1 MAGASKKH
9 AQAGKQPQGSS
20 QGSSSAS
27 RDPTQRST
35 KSIPRLD
42 GNRDPSVLVPVD
54 YTRPTDLKNI
64 SEFLGIGGW
73 YAARGVS
80 TNTLLSQPA
89 YACTFPNKHSQ
100 LLHLRMQTGF
110 SALFREAETLDACKK
125 NPCRFSSCPSLIT
138 ILSFSITSHISNIL
152 PLYIIC
158 TIHYLL
164 FHHHDFLRSPDVPGR
179 LLLSTP
185 TCEHRY

>member
-1 MAGASKKH
+1 MAGATKH
-9 AQAGKQPQGSS
+9 RAQAEKKPQGSS

-42 GNRDPSVLVPVD
+42 GNRDPSALAPID

-80 TNTLLSQPA
+80 TNALLSQPTCA
-89 YACTFPNKHSQ
+89 YMHVPE
-100 LLHLRMQTGF
+100 QTRPTTLSSYANRLQ
-110 SALFREAETLDACKK
+110 SALRW
-125 NPCRFSSCPSLIT
+125 R
-138 ILSFSITSHISNIL
+138 
-152 PLYIIC
+152 
-158 TIHYLL
+158 
-164 FHHHDFLRSPDVPGR
+164 G
-179 LLLSTP
+179 
-185 TCEHRY
+185 

>member
-100 LLHLRMQTGF
+100 LPHLRMQTGF
-110 SALFREAETLDACKK
+110 SPLFREAETLDACKK
-125 NPCRFSSCPSLIT
+125 KPLSL
-138 ILSFSITSHISNIL
+138 F
-152 PLYIIC
+152 
-158 TIHYLL
+158 
-164 FHHHDFLRSPDVPGR
+164 
-179 LLLSTP
+179 LLSYSHYYP
-185 TCEHRY
+185 FIFDHFPHLQHSALVHHLYHSLSPIPSS